1 MPGVTSA
8 NLITMGVGALLMILW
23 LFFYFKGMKY
33 NEMFEAL
40 DDKEF
45 RLKEIYG
52 FGYGFLET
60 FKYSYKTKADRKLR
74 QPITSMYGDKYC
86 EYYLR
91 VLRSQQVTYAALFVL
106 LAFIMYGLSGGNLI
120 ILVLL
125 IAIAAIMP
133 MALSNALKNKLE
145 KKSEEMLADFSDVVS
160 KLALLTNAGMNLHE
174 AWQTVADTG
183 DGIIYKEMRN
193 SVLEMENGSSEV
205 DAIYHFGL
213 RCMVPEIKK
222 FASTITAGLTKGNAE
237 LSAMLQTQSK
247 ESWGMKKQLV
257 RRAGEKAASK
267 LLIPILIMFIG
278 ILIMI
283 MVPIMGNMG
292 I

>member
-1 MPGVTSA
+1 MPGLTSV
-8 NLITMGVGALLMILW
+8 NLIIMGIGVFLLMIW
-23 LFFYFKGMKY
+23 LLFYFKGHKY
-33 NEMFEAL
+33 NKMFEGL
-40 DDKEF
+40 DEKDF
-45 RLKEIYG
+45 RFKDIYG

-74 QPITSMYGDKYC
+74 QPITAMYGEKYC

-91 VLRSQQVTYAALFVL
+91 VIRSQQASFTSIFVL
-106 LAFIMYGLSGGNLI
+106 FAFIMYGMSGGNI
-120 ILVLL
+120 IMLVLML
-125 IAIAAIMP
+125 AVAAILP
-133 MALSNALKNKLE
+133 MALSNSLKNKLQAR
-145 KKSEEMLADFSDVVS
+145 SEEMLGDFSDVVS

-174 AWQTVADTG
+174 AWRSVADTG
-183 DGIIYKEMRN
+183 DSTIYKEMRN

-283 MVPIMGNMG
+283 MVPMFTNMG
-292 I
+292 M

>member
-1 MPGVTSA
+1 MGIGA
-8 NLITMGVGALLMILW
+8 FLLLIW
-23 LFFYFKGMKY
+23 LIFYFKGLKY
-33 NEMFEAL
+33 NKMFEGL
-40 DDKEF
+40 DEKEF
-45 RLKEIYG
+45 RFKDIYG

-60 FKYSYKTKADRKLR
+60 FKYSYKSKGDRKLR
-74 QPITSMYGDKYC
+74 QPITAIYGEKYC

-91 VLRSQQVTYAALFVL
+91 VLRAQQVTFTSLFIL
-106 LAFIMYGLSGGNLI
+106 FAFIMYGLSGGELMLLALL
-120 ILVLL
+120 LVV
-125 IAIAAIMP
+125 AAIMP
-133 MALSNALKNKLE
+133 LALSNALKNKLE
-145 KKSEEMLADFSDVVS
+145 KRSEEMLSDFSDVVS

-174 AWQTVADTG
+174 AWHTVADTG
-183 DGIIYKEMRN
+183 DSTIYKEMKN
-193 SVLEMENGSSEV
+193 SILEMENGASEV

-237 LSAMLQTQSK
+237 LSSMLQAQSK

-283 MVPIMGNMG
+283 MVPIMGNLG
-292 I
+292 V